1 MINKGLSR
9 LGIGF
14 LYLLSLLPFW
24 MLYLIS
30 DFLFVIVYYLIGYR
44 RKVVQENL
52 RNSFPEKTERERRD
66 IEQKYY
72 KYLCDLIVET
82 VKMITISQAD
92 IAKRIKAANPE
103 LLENYFKKGKSV
115 IGAVGH
121 YCNWEMANL
130 GLSSYFVAT
139 LLVVYKPLTNKIFDD
154 FFIKMRSRLGS
165 ILVAMK
171 NTTRT
176 LVKYKDERTFSL
188 LVADQTP
195 VRHEAVYFTEFL
207 NQQTAFFLGI
217 EKLAKLTDQVVVFC
231 DVKRLKR
238 GYYEYSFIPVT
249 EKPKETAEYEI
260 TNTYI
265 KCLEEMIRREPQY
278 WLWSHRRWK
287 FKPED
292 KA

>member
-30 DFLFVIVYYLIGYR
+30 DLLFVIVYHLVGYR

-52 RNSFPEKTERERRD
+52 RNSFPEKNEQERRD
-66 IEQKYY
+66 IEKKYY
-72 KYLCDLIVET
+72 QYLCDLMVET
-82 VKMITISQAD
+82 IKMITISQKEV
-92 IAKRIKAANPE
+92 AKRVTSDNIE
-103 LLENYFKKGKSV
+103 VLQSYFKQGKSV
-115 IGAVGH
+115 IGALGH

-130 GLSSYFVAT
+130 GLSSYFNTT
-139 LLVVYKPLTNKIFDD
+139 LLVVYKPLSNKIFDD
-154 FFIKMRSRLGS
+154 FFIKMRSRFGS

-171 NTTRT
+171 NTART
-176 LVKYKDERTFSL
+176 LVKYKNEQTFSL

-195 VRHEAVYFTEFL
+195 VKHEAVYFTGFL
-207 NQQTAFFLGI
+207 HQQTAFFLGI

-238 GYYEYSFIPVT
+238 GYYEYNLIPIT
-249 EKPKETAEYEI
+249 ETPKQTAEYEI
-260 TNTYI
+260 TNAYI

>member
-30 DFLFVIVYYLIGYR
+30 DFLFVIVYYLVGYR

-52 RNSFPEKTERERRD
+52 HNSFPGKSEQERRD
-66 IEQKYY
+66 IEKKYY

-82 VKMITISQAD
+82 VKMITISQKNV
-92 IAKRIKAANPE
+92 AKRVKSTNRE
-103 LLENYFKKGKSV
+103 LLDDYFNQGKSV

-130 GLSSYFVAT
+130 GLSSYFDAT

-176 LVKYKDERTFSL
+176 LVKHKDERTFSL

-195 VRHEAVYFTEFL
+195 VKHEAVYFTEFL
-207 NQQTAFFLGI
+207 NQPTAFFLGI
-217 EKLAKLTDQVVVFC
+217 EKLAKLTGQVVVFC

-260 TNTYI
+260 TNAYI

>member
-1 MINKGLSR
+1 
-9 LGIGF
+9 
-14 LYLLSLLPFW
+14 
-24 MLYLIS
+24 
-30 DFLFVIVYYLIGYR
+30 
-44 RKVVQENL
+44 
-52 RNSFPEKTERERRD
+52 
-66 IEQKYY
+66 
-72 KYLCDLIVET
+72 
-82 VKMITISQAD
+82 MITISKKG
-92 IAKRIKAANPE
+92 IVKRITATNPE
-103 LLENYFKKGKSV
+103 LLEDYFKQGKSV

-130 GLSSYFVAT
+130 RLSSYFSAT

-154 FFIKMRSRLGS
+154 FFIRMRSRLGS

-195 VRHEAVYFTEFL
+195 VKHEAVYFTEFL
-207 NQQTAFFLGI
+207 HQQTAFFLGI

-249 EKPKETAEYEI
+249 ETPKQTAEYEI
-260 TNTYI
+260 TNAYI